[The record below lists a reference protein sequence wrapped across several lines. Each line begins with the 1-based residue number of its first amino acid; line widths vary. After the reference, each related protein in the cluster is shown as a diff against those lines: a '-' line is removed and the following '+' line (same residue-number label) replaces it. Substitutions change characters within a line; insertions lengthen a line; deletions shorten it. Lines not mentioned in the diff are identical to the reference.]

1 MFDFSNLFHSFE
13 SYSVRLDCHI
23 LYVISQQWVE
33 SHLKKL
39 KVIQT
44 KKRYWQEE
52 LISIATE
59 PEGRKELEDK
69 DEIDVLA
76 HAGSRQSITKNT
88 EMTSRSGRQGNDI
101 KEEEEEAI
109 LKSHILIMLSRHNKS
124 CPAFA
129 YCSIA
134 FPPKL

>member
-1 MFDFSNLFHSFE
+1 MRGIPFKE
-13 SYSVRLDCHI
+13 AEGYSDQKH
-23 LYVISQQWVE
+23 
-33 SHLKKL
+33 
-39 KVIQT
+39 
-44 KKRYWQEE
+44 YWQEE

-59 PEGRKELEDK
+59 PERRKELEDK

-109 LKSHILIMLSRHNKS
+109 LKSHILIILSRHNKS

-134 FPPKL
+134 FPAKL

>member
-1 MFDFSNLFHSFE
+1 MFDFNNLFHSFE
-13 SYSVRLDCHI
+13 SYSVRLDCYI
-23 LYVISQQWVE
+23 LYVISQQRGE

-44 KKRYWQEE
+44 KKNYWQEE

-69 DEIDVLA
+69 DEIVVLA

-109 LKSHILIMLSRHNKS
+109 LKSHILIMLSRHNIS

-134 FPPKL
+134 FPAKL

>member
-23 LYVISQQWVE
+23 LYVISQQLGE

-44 KKRYWQEE
+44 KKRYWQEK
-52 LISIATE
+52 LLSIATE
-59 PEGRKELEDK
+59 PEGRKE
-69 DEIDVLA
+69 
-76 HAGSRQSITKNT
+76 SITKNT

-109 LKSHILIMLSRHNKS
+109 LNSHILIMLSRHNKS

-129 YCSIA
+129 CCSIT
-134 FPPKL
+134 FPAKL

>member
-1 MFDFSNLFHSFE
+1 M
-13 SYSVRLDCHI
+13 
-23 LYVISQQWVE
+23 
-33 SHLKKL
+33 

-44 KKRYWQEE
+44 KKHYWQEE

-59 PEGRKELEDK
+59 PERGKELEDK

-76 HAGSRQSITKNT
+76 HAGSMQSITKNT
-88 EMTSRSGRQGNDI
+88 ETTSRSERQGNDI

-124 CPAFA
+124 CPALA

-134 FPPKL
+134 FPAKLS